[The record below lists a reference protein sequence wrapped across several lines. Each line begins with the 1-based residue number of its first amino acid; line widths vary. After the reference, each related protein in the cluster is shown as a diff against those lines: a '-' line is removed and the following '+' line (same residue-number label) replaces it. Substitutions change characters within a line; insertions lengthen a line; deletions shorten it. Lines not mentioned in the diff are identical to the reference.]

1 MIATMSNLSALV
13 KKLQEHGITLVGP
26 GKPSLVQKITARP
39 GGVTSTYVVLAKAF
53 LLTS

>member
-26 GKPSLVQKITARP
+26 Q
-39 GGVTSTYVVLAKAF
+39 LAKVTMAINRRWYKISR
-53 LLTS
+53 LVLGE